1 MKGLPVSY
9 RATIARQPESLRD
22 SIDTASADLEHI
34 DASPL
39 NTGLIGITGI
49 GASFAAATVV
59 AGEFQ
64 RIGRRAQAIR
74 AVDLMQ
80 GGDMADSIIAMS
92 AGGRSI
98 EPVSAIQAHQDC
110 TSFGITKEGN
120 NPLSS
125 VVGAHIH
132 FASGSDATPSSTG
145 YTGTLVAA
153 GLLADKVAGRAS
165 ADWATLPALA
175 ADVLKTAGDRMEAAA
190 AIFKHRRAIDC
201 VGAGSSFGTADGTS
215 LLIREAARIPAGPSD
230 TLHYLHG
237 PMEPMDATTGV
248 VIIGDAREIKL
259 AQDLAAIGSG
269 VLLITTEDVADT
281 ENLVVIR
288 VPAQISR
295 IARAILDILPA
306 QLLAAT
312 LSDTAG
318 LTDTKFRY
326 RQTDTKIKAE

>member
-1 MKGLPVSY
+1 MSY

-22 SIDTASADLEHI
+22 SIAAARSDLDSI
-34 DASPL
+34 DVLPL
-39 NTGLIGITGI
+39 RSGLIGITGI
-49 GASFAAATVV
+49 GASFAAATVA

-64 RIGRRAQAIR
+64 RIGQRAVAIR

-80 GGDMADSIIAMS
+80 GNDIADSIIAMS

-98 EPVSAIQAHQDC
+98 EPVSAVKAHSGC
-110 TSFGITKEGN
+110 PSFGITKDGN
-120 NPLSS
+120 NPLSAA
-125 VVGAHIH
+125 VGAHIH

-145 YTGTLVAA
+145 YTGTLVAV

-165 ADWATLPALA
+165 IDWTNLPALA
-175 ADVLKTAGDRMEAAA
+175 ADVLKMAGDRMEAAA
-190 AIFKHRRAIDC
+190 AIFKDRRAIDC
-201 VGAGSSFGTADGTS
+201 VGAVSAFGTADGAS

-248 VIIGDAREIKL
+248 VIIGDGREIKL
-259 AQDLAAIGSG
+259 ARDMAAIGSS
-269 VLLITTEDVADT
+269 VLLITAEDVADA

-288 VPAQISR
+288 VPAQDNR

-312 LSDTAG
+312 LSDAAG

>member
-1 MKGLPVSY
+1 MSY
-9 RATIARQPESLRD
+9 RATIARQPDSLRD
-22 SIDTASADLEHI
+22 SIAAASADLEQI
-34 DASPL
+34 DISPL
-39 NTGLIGITGI
+39 QKGLIGITGI

-64 RIGRRAQAIR
+64 RIGRRAHAVR

-80 GGDMADSIIAMS
+80 GGDMADSILAMS

-98 EPVSAIQAHQDC
+98 EPVSAIKAHPGRP
-110 TSFGITKEGN
+110 SFGITKDGN

-125 VVGAHIH
+125 AVNAHIH

-153 GLLADKVAGRAS
+153 GLLADKVAGAAS
-165 ADWATLPALA
+165 LDWSTLPALA
-175 ADVLKTAGDRMEAAA
+175 AEVLEKAGTRMEAAA
-190 AIFKHRRAIDC
+190 AIFADRRAIDC
-201 VGAGSSFGTADGTS
+201 VGAGSSFGTADGAS

-237 PMEPMDATTGV
+237 PMEPMDASTGV
-248 VIIGDAREIKL
+248 VVIGDGREIKL
-259 AQDLAAIGSG
+259 AQDMAAIGSG
-269 VLLITTEDVADT
+269 VVLITAEDVADA

-288 VPAQISR
+288 VPAQVNR
-295 IARAILDILPA
+295 IARGILDILPA

-312 LSDTAG
+312 LSDAAG

-326 RQTDTKIKAE
+326 RQTDTKIQAA